1 MLPCMGAHD
10 VSGETQPL
18 SIGRAREIT
27 PRLSVQGRCSQG
39 HQIIDVP
46 EAAPTDP
53 FLLNAQR
60 HCQCVCGADAQPT
73 ALSNLRLAD
82 ALAET
87 DIHGTSSYQDNEN
100 YYHYYEAILPPQ
112 SRTFFQRPY
121 RHPLMGESVMTP
133 ICMYLEFDKSCELQK
148 KLQIAERKINGL

>member
-1 MLPCMGAHD
+1 MPPCMGADD
-10 VSGETQPL
+10 VSGKTKPV

-27 PRLSVQGRCSQG
+27 PGCLCRIAGSQG

-46 EAAPTDP
+46 EAATTDP

-73 ALSNLRLAD
+73 ALSHLRLAD

-100 YYHYYEAILPPQ
+100 YYHHYEAVLPLQ
-112 SRTFFQRPY
+112 SR
-121 RHPLMGESVMTP
+121 V
-133 ICMYLEFDKSCELQK
+133 KSNK
-148 KLQIAERKINGL
+148 RM

>member
-1 MLPCMGAHD
+1 
-10 VSGETQPL
+10 
-18 SIGRAREIT
+18 
-27 PRLSVQGRCSQG
+27 VQGRCSQG

-46 EAAPTDP
+46 DAATTDP

-73 ALSNLRLAD
+73 ALSHLRLAD

-100 YYHYYEAILPPQ
+100 YYHNYEAVYLSNQGFFFRDRTAIL
-112 SRTFFQRPY
+112 SWARGCNDTD
-121 RHPLMGESVMTP
+121 
-133 ICMYLEFDKSCELQK
+133 CMYLEFDKCELQK
-148 KLQIAERKINGL
+148 KLRIAERKINDL